1 MSSLSPII
9 PRPVSRPDPTLIF
22 PQVILAF
29 LGGLLLTFLAFSSFA
44 AGYQYRYSG
53 LIFPGVSIAGIDVS
67 GLTPDEAS
75 ARLWDQLTYPRQGH
89 VAFQDGSTIWVAAP
103 GELGL
108 VLDANNSAVAAYQ
121 VGRSGNSVSQ
131 FFAQISALR
140 SGKDLPPLLV
150 YDENIARNYLLNLA
164 ATIDRPTVEANIG
177 VNGVDVILRSGQIGR
192 KLDVDAILPLVGT
205 QMTTLTDGLIPLVI
219 HETPPVI
226 FDASEQAEITRQIL
240 SAPLV
245 LTTPVKDGGE
255 QSRWEIDVPTLAGM
269 LAIER
274 TTSSSGGEQYQ
285 VGISSEYLR
294 GYLVSIAPGLE
305 RYPVNAHFIFND
317 DTRQLEV
324 LEPSTT
330 GRSLLIEDSLTAIQE
345 KLAGGEHTVE
355 LVLDYTLPAA
365 PDTAT
370 AADLGITELVSVQT
384 SYFYGSSAERIQNIT
399 VASSRFHGVLVAPG
413 ETFSMAS
420 ILGDVSLDNGFAEA
434 WIIFGDRTIKGVGGG
449 VCQVSTT
456 FFRTVF
462 FGGFQIDER
471 YSHAY
476 RVTYYEQTASG
487 GVNANLAGLDA
498 TVYVPLVD
506 FKFTNDTPYWLLME
520 TYVNPGARTLTW
532 KFYSTSDGRTVEWN
546 TTGLQN
552 IEDPPDPQYIENP
565 KLAKGEIKQVDWA
578 VAGADVTVTRT
589 VTRNGTVLHGD
600 TFVTHYQPWRAVYE
614 YGPGTKLPKDA
625 DNSN

>member
-1 MSSLSPII
+1 MSSLSPTVS
-9 PRPVSRPDPTLIF
+9 RPVSRPALTPILS
-22 PQVILAF
+22 QVVLAF

-53 LIFPGVSIAGIDVS
+53 LIFPGVSVAGIDMS

-75 ARLWDQLTYPRQGH
+75 ARLWDQLTYPRQGR
-89 VAFQDGSTIWVAAP
+89 VAFQDGNTVWVATP

-108 VLDANNSAVAAYQ
+108 VLDANNSAVAAYR
-121 VGRSGNSVSQ
+121 VGRSGNPVSQ
-131 FFAQISALR
+131 FFAQIGALR

-150 YDENIARNYLLNLA
+150 YDENIARAYLLNLA
-164 ATIDRPTVEANIG
+164 ATIDRPTIEASIG
-177 VNGVDVILRSGQIGR
+177 VNGVDVTLRSGQIGR
-192 KLDVDAILPLVGT
+192 KLDVDAILPLVGV
-205 QMTTLTDGLIPLVI
+205 QMTTLTDGLIPLVV

-226 FDASEQAEITRQIL
+226 FDASEQAEIAQRIL
-240 SAPLV
+240 SGPLV
-245 LTTPVKDGGE
+245 LTTPAKDGGE
-255 QSRWEIDVPTLAGM
+255 QSRWEIDVPTLAGI

-274 TTSSSGGEQYQ
+274 TASSSGGEQYQ
-285 VGISSEYLR
+285 VGLSTEYLR

-305 RYPVNAHFIFND
+305 RYPANARFIFND
-317 DTRQLEV
+317 DTRQLDIF
-324 LEPSTT
+324 EPSTT
-330 GRSLLIEDSLTAIQE
+330 GRSLLIEDSLIAIQE
-345 KLAGGEHTVE
+345 KLAAGEHTIE
-355 LVLDYTLPAA
+355 LVFDYTLPAA

-370 AADLGITELVSVQT
+370 ASDLGITELVSVQT

-399 VASSRFHGVLVAPG
+399 LASSRFHGVLVAPG
-413 ETFSMAS
+413 ESFSMAS
-420 ILGDVSLDNGFAEA
+420 ILGDVSLDTGFAEA

-520 TYVNPGARTLTW
+520 TYVNPNARTLTW
-532 KFYSTSDGRTVEWN
+532 KFYSTSDGRAVEWN

-552 IEDPPDPQYIENP
+552 IEDPPDPKYIENP
-565 KLAKGEIKQVDWA
+565 ELAKGEIKQVDWA

-589 VTRNGTVLHGD
+589 VTRNGTVIHGD
-600 TFVTHYQPWRAVYE
+600 TFITHYQPWRAVYE
-614 YGPGTKLPKDA
+614 YGPGTKLPKDV
-625 DNSN
+625 DNQ

>member
-1 MSSLSPII
+1 MSSLSPTVPRSI
-9 PRPVSRPDPTLIF
+9 PRPDPVPILSQI
-22 PQVILAF
+22 ILAF
-29 LGGLLLTFLAFSSFA
+29 LGGLFFTFLAFSSFA

-53 LIFPGVSIAGIDVS
+53 LIFPGVSVAGIDIS

-75 ARLWDQLTYPRQGH
+75 ARLWDQLTYPRQGR
-89 VAFQDGSTIWVAAP
+89 VAFQDGSTIWVATP

-108 VLDANNSAVAAYQ
+108 VLDANNSASAAYQ
-121 VGRSGNSVSQ
+121 VGRSGNPVSQ

-140 SGKDLPPLLV
+140 LGKDLPPLLV
-150 YDENIARNYLLNLA
+150 YDENIARSYLQNLA
-164 ATIDRPTVEANIG
+164 ATIDRPTVEASVG
-177 VNGVDVILRSGQIGR
+177 VNGVEVTLRSGQIGR
-192 KLDVDAILPLVGT
+192 KLDVDAILPLIGV
-205 QMTTLTDGLIPLVI
+205 QMTSLTDGLIPLVV

-226 FDASEQAEITRQIL
+226 FDASEQAEIARQIL

-245 LTTPVKDGGE
+245 LTTPDTDGGGP
-255 QSRWEIDVPTLAGM
+255 SRWEIDVQTLAEM
-269 LAIER
+269 LVIER
-274 TTSSSGGEQYQ
+274 TSSSGGEHYQ
-285 VGISSEYLR
+285 AGISTEYLR
-294 GYLVSIAPGLE
+294 GYLASIAPDLE
-305 RYPVNAHFIFND
+305 RLPANAHFIFND
-317 DTRQLEV
+317 DTRQLDV
-324 LEPSTT
+324 LKPSTT
-330 GRSLLIEDSLTAIQE
+330 GRSLLVEESLTAIQE
-345 KLAGGEHTVE
+345 KLAAGEHTID
-355 LVLDYTLPAA
+355 LTFNYTQPAA

-384 SYFYGSSAERIQNIT
+384 SYFYGSGAERIQNIT

-420 ILGDVSLDNGFAEA
+420 ILGDVSLDTGFAEA

-456 FFRTVF
+456 LFRTVF

-487 GVNANLAGLDA
+487 GINANLAGLDA

-506 FKFTNDTPYWLLME
+506 FKFTNDSPYWLLME

-532 KFYSTSDGRTVEWN
+532 KFYSTSDGRAVEWN

-552 IEDPPDPQYIENP
+552 VEDPPDPKYIENP
-565 KLAKGEIKQVDWA
+565 DLAKGEIKQVDWE

-589 VTRNGTVLHGD
+589 VTRNGAVIHGD
-600 TFVTHYQPWRAVYE
+600 TFNTHYQPWRAVYE